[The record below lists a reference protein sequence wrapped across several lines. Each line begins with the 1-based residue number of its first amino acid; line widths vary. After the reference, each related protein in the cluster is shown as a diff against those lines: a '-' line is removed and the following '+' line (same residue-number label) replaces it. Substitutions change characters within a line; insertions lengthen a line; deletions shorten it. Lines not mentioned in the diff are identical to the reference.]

1 MSDKIITTLLLTF
14 ALIFFSVHFLY
25 SQSDKVYNNVFLDGS
40 EIGSIKENHGPQTN
54 NPNNSFKTL
63 KTNSYVVYYTPL
75 GTANYYDVRQMPHQ
89 MKYGR
94 IP

>member
-1 MSDKIITTLLLTF
+1 MSDKIITALLLSF

-40 EIGSIKENHGPQTN
+40 ETGSAKENLRPQKN
-54 NPNNSFKTL
+54 IPYNSIQTL

-75 GTANYYDVRQMPHQ
+75 GIASYYDVQLSLIH
-89 MKYGR
+89 
-94 IP
+94 I